1 MAEEKRQAFDQ
12 EAMDRITD
20 RVLGFRPKKDKEE
33 GKEEDG
39 KPTPRSSPRK

>member
-33 GKEEDG
+33 DG